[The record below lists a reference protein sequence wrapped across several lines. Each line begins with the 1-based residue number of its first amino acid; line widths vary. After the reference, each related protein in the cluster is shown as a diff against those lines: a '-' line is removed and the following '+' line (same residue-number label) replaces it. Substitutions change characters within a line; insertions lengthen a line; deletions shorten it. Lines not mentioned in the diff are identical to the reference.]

1 VELIGP
7 YLIAC
12 SLLVVAGVAK
22 LARPTN
28 TGRAVAQVLGLP
40 ERPTVGAVR
49 LGAGAEAAL
58 GLVGIVVPAVV
69 PAALVAFSYLG
80 FAGFVLA
87 ARARGRPI
95 ASCGC
100 FGTPDTPA
108 TGLHVV
114 LDVGLASAAV
124 VVAAAHHP
132 GTIAG
137 VLAHQPLHGVPLLIA
152 SAVASWLTLLAFVG
166 LAQLRAARA
175 LLERS
180 PETPA

>member
-12 SLLVVAGVAK
+12 SLLVVAGAAK
-22 LARPTN
+22 LVRPADTAR
-28 TGRAVAQVLGLP
+28 AIAQVTGLP
-40 ERPTVGAVR
+40 LRPVVGAVR

-58 GLVGIVVPAVV
+58 GVFAIIVPATL
-69 PAALVAFSYLG
+69 PAASVALSYAG

-87 ARARGRPI
+87 ARASGRPI

-114 LDVGLASAAV
+114 LDVGLAAAAV
-124 VVAAAHHP
+124 VVAAAGHS

-137 VLAHQPLHGVPLLIA
+137 VLVHQPLHGVPLLLV
-152 SAVASWLTLLAFVG
+152 SALASWLTLLAFVG
-166 LAQLRAARA
+166 LAQLQAARA

-180 PETPA
+180 PERPR